1 VCQPLPTSHADANQL
16 CDSLRF
22 SLGLES
28 GMPKDA
34 PSQHAERFSAGQTNH
49 DTSRAKMKII
59 DHEPQTWFLA
69 EESGNLYLDVS
80 CSQGAVGY
88 SFAIELSAQ
97 ELAEYK
103 DQGRCYLNWLAEDIH
118 NSVPGMINSGSKY
131 KDRRIAREFSER
143 LDDAILN
150 RQNN

>member
-1 VCQPLPTSHADANQL
+1 
-16 CDSLRF
+16 
-22 SLGLES
+22 
-28 GMPKDA
+28 
-34 PSQHAERFSAGQTNH
+34 
-49 DTSRAKMKII
+49 MKII